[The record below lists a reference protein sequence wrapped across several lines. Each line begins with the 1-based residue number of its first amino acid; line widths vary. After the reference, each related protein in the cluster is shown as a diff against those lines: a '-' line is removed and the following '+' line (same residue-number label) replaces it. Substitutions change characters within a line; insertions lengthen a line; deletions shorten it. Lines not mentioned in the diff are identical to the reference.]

1 MTRARV
7 AFGLLCGLALCCS
20 VMYITA
26 DGDALEGESV
36 LASGFGFSR
45 STRTVRVS
53 RPKVHGIGGPSS
65 VHSTDVQ
72 KAGQIFTNTPD
83 GRMRLT
89 DYLANV
95 EKEIAAEGVARKRD
109 VANVRAQMDRNMA
122 FNEAARRKMKAALL
136 RRMAANARKAKHD
149 LMRAMRYTQWRF
161 HKAAALQNARNRA
174 NIEKSAKIRAKVA
187 ADKRHAAHAL
197 HVQVLAQQRATAA
210 YASAINARIKK
221 TDQAV
226 AKNAAQIKSNAI
238 AAQKALAAAVSKFDK
253 KANNAKALAA
263 KGRSK
268 LAAQL
273 ARQGRATRQWANNRL
288 KVVMAKTAAQFRCVR
303 AKMQRDRHHAD
314 FALKSATSRMTAS
327 LNAAKALNDKR
338 FAKNVKR
345 IKHARKEAAM
355 RVARARADFRV
366 RIRSL
371 RATVKQQ
378 VAKTNARITQLSG
391 VVDKNKLAQAKVNA
405 NVRAEMDRMIRIGNK
420 RYKEHLKKDAEL
432 KRLVNANKAAND
444 RRLKA
449 MANHYAAELDKVRT
463 TMKKNRAHA
472 TRMLAKKTAAL
483 YSAIAKSERAQMKV
497 NGNLAKQTRDARL
510 DIADGLRKAKND
522 FAKRMA
528 NLHSNIIKNDKKFE
542 KKLDKL
548 TGIVRKNAMKNAK
561 GRHDLAVLMAS
572 NKKMLQAE
580 VQSAVHKGE
589 QRMMKAE
596 NMLKD
601 MNKKTKA
608 SLNMRITSKVSLYA
622 KKAAA
627 QINNLRMSSKAAR
640 AEMRKE
646 MMMAVKTAAQ
656 EAKKNLAAA
665 YKQSRKMFRAANAK
679 EAKAA
684 KASAAGRAKLAKSIA
699 AQQKAAQR
707 QLTDAVGT
715 MSRSLSALKVE
726 TRKKI
731 KKANKSITAYADQ
744 LIKEQK
750 AVNALMSSQMK
761 VLKGKIKK
769 TRAHSLRVIGKANE
783 KSAAGFASVNRKIAA
798 AMKKANKAAK
808 DRFAKL
814 FVKMSKQ
821 RKQSNQQ
828 LNAEVHKMNRNIA
841 KQAALEDAR
850 FQKTV
855 KNIKAARAA
864 ATKQVRDAR
873 KSFAT
878 RIATTTSSIKDQES
892 RLLGEIKLV
901 GEELLSF
908 KASQL
913 RVNRRTTAEMKRIT
927 TLANLRNS
935 QSVRALL
942 DANKKAAHEEV
953 KALNALFTRKLAS
966 VRTKA
971 TQDARQAGR
980 DLRAATGKLYG
991 KLAKV
996 QLAAALANAKSA
1008 KKINKYAKKSQAAI
1022 VAARRSF
1029 NARLV
1034 TMTNRVASNARKA
1047 TRGLEVLTGVIRKY
1061 KSNGKKDRALIRSQ
1075 NKALGKDL
1083 QAKIDRYIQE
1093 GEARAKRIAHRARR
1107 NLKAAKKSMLLE
1119 ISARVEATADK
1130 IFKSVQGNHKK
1141 IADNYLSLKAYCVSA
1156 RGKLSKY
1163 VKKGGKNLS
1172 SLGELMTAVAALS
1185 GVKVPKAEGIGSGAS
1200 SIPAIFSAKD
1210 VKVSNIASKI
1220 NGLVNEYSGVLARV
1234 RRVWPMGLG
1243 KYLLMKLEES
1253 MLAKGVLQVDKVSG
1267 KKGNFVFVN
1276 GRTVGLSNKLN
1287 DFESLAVHMKKYEA
1301 TLAALTAKLAGKV
1314 SRHNKKHIA
1323 YVKPPAWKG

>member
-1 MTRARV
+1 
-7 AFGLLCGLALCCS
+7 
-20 VMYITA
+20 
-26 DGDALEGESV
+26 
-36 LASGFGFSR
+36 
-45 STRTVRVS
+45 
-53 RPKVHGIGGPSS
+53 
-65 VHSTDVQ
+65 
-72 KAGQIFTNTPD
+72 
-83 GRMRLT
+83 
-89 DYLANV
+89 
-95 EKEIAAEGVARKRD
+95 
-109 VANVRAQMDRNMA
+109 
-122 FNEAARRKMKAALL
+122 
-136 RRMAANARKAKHD
+136 
-149 LMRAMRYTQWRF
+149 
-161 HKAAALQNARNRA
+161 
-174 NIEKSAKIRAKVA
+174 
-187 ADKRHAAHAL
+187 
-197 HVQVLAQQRATAA
+197 
-210 YASAINARIKK
+210 
-221 TDQAV
+221 
-226 AKNAAQIKSNAI
+226 
-238 AAQKALAAAVSKFDK
+238 
-253 KANNAKALAA
+253 
-263 KGRSK
+263 
-268 LAAQL
+268 
-273 ARQGRATRQWANNRL
+273 
-288 KVVMAKTAAQFRCVR
+288 
-303 AKMQRDRHHAD
+303 
-314 FALKSATSRMTAS
+314 
-327 LNAAKALNDKR
+327 
-338 FAKNVKR
+338 
-345 IKHARKEAAM
+345 
-355 RVARARADFRV
+355 
-366 RIRSL
+366 
-371 RATVKQQ
+371 
-378 VAKTNARITQLSG
+378 
-391 VVDKNKLAQAKVNA
+391 
-405 NVRAEMDRMIRIGNK
+405 
-420 RYKEHLKKDAEL
+420 
-432 KRLVNANKAAND
+432 
-444 RRLKA
+444 
-449 MANHYAAELDKVRT
+449 
-463 TMKKNRAHA
+463 
-472 TRMLAKKTAAL
+472 
-483 YSAIAKSERAQMKV
+483 
-497 NGNLAKQTRDARL
+497 
-510 DIADGLRKAKND
+510 
-522 FAKRMA
+522 
-528 NLHSNIIKNDKKFE
+528 
-542 KKLDKL
+542 
-548 TGIVRKNAMKNAK
+548 
-561 GRHDLAVLMAS
+561 
-572 NKKMLQAE
+572 MLQAE

-684 KASAAGRAKLAKSIA
+684 KASAVGRAKLAKSIA

-769 TRAHSLRVIGKANE
+769 TRAHSLRAIGKANE
-783 KSAAGFASVNRKIAA
+783 ESAAGFASVNRKIAA

-814 FVKMSKQ
+814 FAKMSKQ

-841 KQAALEDAR
+841 
-850 FQKTV
+850 
-855 KNIKAARAA
+855 
-864 ATKQVRDAR
+864 KQVRDAR

-935 QSVRALL
+935 QSVRARGKLRALL

-1083 QAKIDRYIQE
+1083 QAKNDRYIQE

-1141 IADNYLSLKAYCVSA
+1141 IADNYLSLKAYAVTA

-1200 SIPAIFSAKD
+1200 SI
-1210 VKVSNIASKI
+1210 
-1220 NGLVNEYSGVLARV
+1220 
-1234 RRVWPMGLG
+1234 
-1243 KYLLMKLEES
+1243 
-1253 MLAKGVLQVDKVSG
+1253 
-1267 KKGNFVFVN
+1267 
-1276 GRTVGLSNKLN
+1276 
-1287 DFESLAVHMKKYEA
+1287 H
-1301 TLAALTAKLAGKV
+1301 
-1314 SRHNKKHIA
+1314 
-1323 YVKPPAWKG
+1323 